1 MRILSVW
8 INHGIELGQLA
19 PDNLHQWLMFHWT
32 MIVSVEANEIRVF
45 AWMCPRGLYRKCREI
60 KLLAPTPTQV
70 ADLWRLSALVIAFS
84 LLQIPGYPH
93 FDWLGKQCP
102 KNTQEWLHGQGWFT
116 IILPPTKKRVVTCLF
131 YNRFRHKFCR
141 RWGVVPKLGCPR
153 DWHVVA
159 SAWAF
164 GMLSSLSMGSIRKKC
179 RENWDAK
186 AIWQK
191 TIPEHPWKKHI
202 VGTSDV
208 SCIQS

>member
-1 MRILSVW
+1 
-8 INHGIELGQLA
+8 
-19 PDNLHQWLMFHWT
+19 
-32 MIVSVEANEIRVF
+32 
-45 AWMCPRGLYRKCREI
+45 MCPRGLYRKCREI

-93 FDWLGKQCP
+93 FGAPRPGGFVIRKAVSE
-102 KNTQEWLHGQGWFT
+102 KKSGMTGQGWFM

-131 YNRFRHKFCR
+131 YNTFRHKFCR
-141 RWGVVPKLGCPR
+141 RWGIVPKLGCPR

-164 GMLSSLSMGSIRKKC
+164 DMLSSLSMGSTRKKC

-186 AIWQK
+186 ALWQK
-191 TIPEHPWKKHI
+191 TIPEDPWKKHI